1 MQKFAW
7 AFVGYLIFVIL
18 FGAWV
23 RISGSGAGC
32 GNHWPTCQG
41 VVLPV
46 EPSVKTIIEF
56 THRITSGLSGIVGL
70 WILLWAWRKK
80 SAALGWAAGLFF
92 FLLVEGFIGAVLVKK
107 ELVADDASLS
117 RAIVISLHLV
127 NTMLLMLCAVG
138 TAIRLGAERY
148 RDRSSS
154 TLLYAAMAALV
165 VTNATGAITALG
177 DTLFPVQPA
186 MGPELLAKIKDE
198 LSPSHHFLVRMRILH
213 PVIAGIAA
221 TFVFAEFVSAARG
234 EPVGGGRYGFD
245 WSAGHVGDCKHLARG
260 ASSVAVGAS
269 ADSPTGVDLYCR
281 GLARLNITSWWSG

>member
-32 GNHWPTCQG
+32 GNHWPTCKG

-221 TFVFAEFVSAARG
+221 TFVFWVLSLFQRRGGSQWVVAGMGLIGVQVMLGIANIWLAA
-234 EPVGGGRYGFD
+234 PAVLQL
-245 WSAGHVGDCKHLARG
+245 GHLLTAQLVWICI
-260 ASSVAVGAS
+260 VAVWL
-269 ADSPTGVDLYCR
+269 D
-281 GLARLNITSWWSG
+281 